1 VKTRS
6 SELERLDVETPP
18 RKEMARVVGYL
29 AGVNRWLGGTRAV
42 AFHLKS
48 LAGPATAL
56 DVAAGAGDVARALGH
71 RFPNLKW
78 TVLDR
83 SEMML
88 SFAEGHPR
96 VRGDALRL
104 PFRDRSVDYVVSSHF
119 FHHLTDSQIVEA
131 LGEFDRVARRGIIV
145 NDLLRRRRALFWI
158 RLFTL
163 FANPYVKSD
172 GPLSVKRAFTPS
184 EIQSL
189 ALRAGLGWLR
199 VRLHFGHRFTLAGE
213 RPR

>member
-1 VKTRS
+1 MKTRS
-6 SELERLDVETPP
+6 TELERLDVETPP
-18 RKEMARVVGYL
+18 REEMARVVGYL
-29 AGVNRWLGGTRAV
+29 AGVNRWLGGIRAV
-42 AFHLKS
+42 ACHLEG

-56 DVAAGAGDVARALGH
+56 DVAAGAGDVARALGK

-88 SFAEGHPR
+88 SFAEGIPR

-104 PFRDRSVDYVVSSHF
+104 PFRDRSVDYVVSTHF
-119 FHHLTDSQIVEA
+119 FHHLTDSQIVEV

-158 RLFTL
+158 RLLTL

-172 GPLSVKRAFTPS
+172 GPLSVKRAFTAS

-189 ALRAGLGWLR
+189 AERAGMGWLR

-213 RPR
+213 RPG